1 MYAVPQ
7 LKLIGTSPLKGSTIV
22 HTSAQ
27 RTSPT
32 HTTTKESGQ
41 DEPAAVPGQR
51 SPPSNSQA
59 LRQTVVSDTTKLPA
73 VNPVQDAVNTPD
85 STLPTS
91 VPPNTAHQEPASRRL
106 SEPRLQ
112 EPRTY
117 GEPTPPV
124 MTVDQLSGSLG
135 RITPTNSMAPF
146 PKLETLSLANNL
158 VSFSLVCCLQ

>member
-22 HTSAQ
+22 HTSTQ
-27 RTSPT
+27 HTYPT

-41 DEPAAVPGQR
+41 DELVAVPGQR

-73 VNPVQDAVNTPD
+73 VDPVQDAVNTPD

-117 GEPTPPV
+117 GEPTPSM

-146 PKLETLSLANNL
+146 PKLETLSLVNNL
-158 VSFSLVCCLQ
+158 VSS